1 MHGVFL
7 TGTDTGVG
15 KTFVGCA
22 LTRALGRAGIPVAV
36 RKPVESGCERRQ
48 GILYPADGIA
58 LARAAG
64 EREKLERVTPLRL
77 AHAISPERAARLEG
91 IEVTIADLVEAVEAG
106 APGDFRLV
114 EGAGGILS
122 PLALD
127 GLNADL
133 AIALGLPVIV
143 VVADRLG
150 CINHALLTVEA
161 IERRG
166 LTVQALVL
174 NALEADAG
182 TAMSNRDDLAAR
194 VEVPV
199 FAFPHGRGERRA
211 AEAAADELAEL
222 FATSRADEVGMA

>member
-1 MHGVFL
+1 MHGVFV

-22 LTRALGRAGIPVAV
+22 LARALGRAGMSVAV
-36 RKPVESGCERRQ
+36 RKPVESGCERRK
-48 GILYPADGIA
+48 GLLFPADGIA

-64 EREKLERVTPLRL
+64 DREKLDTVTPLRL

-91 IEVTIADLVEAVEAG
+91 VNLRIVDLEKAVAAG

-133 AIALGLPVIV
+133 AIALALPVLV

-166 LTVQALVL
+166 LAVSALVL
-174 NALEADAG
+174 NAISADVDG
-182 TAMSNRDDLAAR
+182 AMANRDDLAER
-194 VEVPV
+194 VDVPV
-199 FAFPHGRGERRA
+199 FAFPHGRDDRKA
-211 AEAAADELAEL
+211 AELAANELAPL
-222 FATSRADEVGMA
+222 FTTDRADEMGMA